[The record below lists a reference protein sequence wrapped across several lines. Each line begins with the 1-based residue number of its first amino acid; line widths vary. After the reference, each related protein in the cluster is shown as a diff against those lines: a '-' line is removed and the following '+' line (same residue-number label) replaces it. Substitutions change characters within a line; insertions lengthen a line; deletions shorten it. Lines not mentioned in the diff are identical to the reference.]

1 LGRPAAPL
9 PDQHPD
15 APHEPAGS
23 GAVGVLGGSFDPFH
37 IGHLQ
42 LARDARDRLALA
54 EVRLMPAGQPW
65 QKGRLTEAAARAEM
79 VARAIVGEP
88 RLVLDRR
95 EIARAGPSY
104 TIDTL
109 RELRAECGPQP
120 PLVLII
126 GSDQFARLDTWRDWQ
141 RLLDFA
147 HIAIAQRAEEEAAPA
162 TAAGEATLPATAS
175 APAATV
181 LAWRHAHRGEV
192 ADIARLPAGRVIDL
206 PMTPVAASATEI
218 RALLTQPA
226 GGNRATD
233 TARERRLAAL
243 LPAPVL
249 LYIRQSGL
257 YRPLP

>member
-1 LGRPAAPL
+1 LGRPAAPP
-9 PDQHPD
+9 PDQRPD
-15 APHEPAGS
+15 APREPARS

-79 VARAIVGEP
+79 VARAIASETAL
-88 RLVLDRR
+88 RLDRR
-95 EIARAGPSY
+95 EIERAGPSY

-109 RELRAECGPQP
+109 RELRAELGADQ

-126 GSDQFARLDTWRDWQ
+126 GSDQLARLDTWRDWTQ
-141 RLLDFA
+141 LLDFA
-147 HIAIAQRAEEEAAPA
+147 HIAVAQRAADPAASEQAPA
-162 TAAGEATLPATAS
+162 RSSPAPASPAADAPLPAAL
-175 APAATV
+175 A
-181 LAWRHAHRGEV
+181 AWRTAHRGTA
-192 ADIARLPAGRVIDL
+192 ADIARAPAGCVIDL
-206 PMTPVAASATEI
+206 PMTPVAASATGI
-218 RALLTQPA
+218 RALLAQPDSA
-226 GGNRATD
+226 GRD
-233 TARERRLAAL
+233 RQLVQL